1 MSEFEPEL
9 RPIAES
15 QHALE
20 WLSTYGREPD
30 VENSFLEMGR
40 GVRKIVPECVALS
53 ICYAGPDYT
62 FTLIA
67 DNREAALF
75 DALQYVDD
83 GPCERTVHSGERTAA
98 SSPLAEEYW
107 QLLARG
113 WSVAGVASSLS
124 MPVLGE
130 GEGEV
135 VGGVNLYASEPTA
148 FDGHH
153 EDLATVCGAWAGGA
167 VTNADLDFTSRI
179 RAAATPARMRETAA
193 VDIASGLVAEYLGTD
208 LATTA
213 QRISNGARRAGVAV
227 AELARFI
234 IDAHERQL

>member
-15 QHALE
+15 QRALE
-20 WLSTYGREPD
+20 WLATYGREPD
-30 VENSFLEMGR
+30 VENSLLEMGR

-67 DNREAALF
+67 DNREAALL
-75 DALQYVDD
+75 DALQYVDA

-98 SSPLAEEYW
+98 SSPLTEEHW

-113 WSVAGVASSLS
+113 WSIAGVASSLS
-124 MPVLGE
+124 MPVLGD
-130 GEGEV
+130 GEV

-153 EDLATVCGAWAGGA
+153 EDVAAVCGASAAGA

-213 QRISNGARRAGVAV
+213 QRIINGARRAGVGV

>member
-1 MSEFEPEL
+1 MSEFESEL

-15 QHALE
+15 RRALE
-20 WLSTYGREPD
+20 WLSTYGQEPD
-30 VENSFLEMGR
+30 VEAAILEMGR
-40 GVRKIVPECVALS
+40 DVREIVPACVALS

-62 FTLIA
+62 FTLAA

-75 DALQYVDD
+75 DALQYVDS
-83 GPCERTVHSGERTAA
+83 GPCEQTVHSGEMTAA
-98 SSPLAEEYW
+98 SSSLAEESW

-124 MPVLGE
+124 MPVLRD
-130 GEGEV
+130 GEV
-135 VGGVNLYASEPTA
+135 VGDINLYASEPSA

-153 EDLATVCGAWAGGA
+153 EDLAAACGAWAGGA
-167 VTNADLDFTSRI
+167 VMNADLDFTSRL

-208 LATTA
+208 LATTV
-213 QRISNGARRAGVAV
+213 QRIANGARRAGVGV
-227 AELARFI
+227 SELARFI